1 MAAAKGGSEKEE
13 PKMTVVEAF
22 RFLIASKQVR
32 CLALM
37 AMSQGIATNLLEV
50 RLAPSLPPPPPP
62 STAPPFLSPNTQGT
76 VSCPGVIVCT
86 P

>member
-1 MAAAKGGSEKEE
+1 MAAAKAGSEEEEE

-50 RLAPSLPPPPPP
+50 RLCILPPPHPLPHLPPLP
-62 STAPPFLSPNTQGT
+62 QHTQGI
-76 VSCPGVIVCT
+76 VYCPGWVVCT
-86 P
+86 S